1 MPLYNKMNLY
11 SYDANPDGSV
21 KISSL
26 MKHFQQI
33 AREDLDNS
41 GLTYPKM
48 RQANQAF
55 VIIKAKI
62 EFNQKMSIYD
72 ELFLKTV
79 PTKIVGVSFFRDFF
93 VTDFKGN
100 IVALATTS
108 WVLVNFESR
117 RILKPTDILYTI
129 PEFPNENAG
138 LKLSRKFCANNP
150 LISKSTNVRKVCFN
164 NLDENNHLNNAEIS
178 GFVVDEIAER
188 LISGNQIDTFEIHF
202 NQESKLNDELT
213 LNTVNYDKSS
223 IVSAFNNRYD
233 SSAFECEIIYK

>member
-1 MPLYNKMNLY
+1 MNLY
-11 SYDANPDGSV
+11 SYDANPDGSI

-26 MKHFQQI
+26 MKNFQQI
-33 AREDLDNS
+33 AREDLDS
-41 GLTYPKM
+41 CGLTYQKM

-62 EFNQKMSIYD
+62 EFKQKISIYD

-117 RILKPTDILYTI
+117 RILKPSDVLYTI
-129 PEFPNENAG
+129 PEFPNETAG
-138 LKLSRKFCANNP
+138 LKLSRNFCTNNP
-150 LISKSTNVRKVCFN
+150 QISKSTNVRKVYFN

-178 GFVVDEIAER
+178 GFVADEIAER
-188 LISGNQIDTFEIHF
+188 LISGNKIDTLEIHF
-202 NQESKLNDELT
+202 NQESRLNDELT

-223 IVSAFNNRYD
+223 IVAAFNSRYA